1 MSDRRMEAY
10 YYDFEPTKSAAVNK
24 ILGAVACAGKAYH
37 HTQDWCEKTSPY
49 DDHTG
54 VSPAEWIQNAAIEA
68 ADEIERLK
76 KLLEQR
82 DMFIFTNGL
91 WPKFVGML
99 WEQRND

>member
-1 MSDRRMEAY
+1 MTDDIVARLRFIDVEWSEEA
-10 YYDFEPTKSAAVNK
+10 EVCHA
-24 ILGAVACAGKAYH
+24 
-37 HTQDWCEKTSPY
+37 
-49 DDHTG
+49 
-54 VSPAEWIQNAAIEA
+54 A

-82 DMFIFTNGL
+82 DIFIFTNGL